1 MEDKLTDATF
11 NVTKLER
18 KTKQLE
24 EENHELQE
32 QLNDDT
38 SSREMIQF
46 KSTKEKEL
54 AELRE
59 NWLTA
64 KEKMDAQQ
72 QNLLRE
78 ITNLKEKL
86 EKEEVNSVNLKKKY
100 KKMENI
106 EKQLKTQIEESQNE
120 YAKLEKLNKKKQ
132 EKEIKDL
139 KIQAMEFN
147 ELKNPNRVGAS
158 KEKVDAFQE
167 QIKEL
172 TTKFETEKSLKV
184 NLEKEKKTYQLAVE
198 EVKAQMEDLTANA
211 EKIQKANKK
220 LKEEM
225 ESMLDEIDEE
235 RALKEELEGIKYNL
249 GLQIEDLNREKVQLI
264 NEKSKTEDHCRKTD
278 AEVKQLK
285 SELQTEKKYKCSI
298 TKTTKKNY
306 KVNSKNFRF
315 VMKMNIHK
323 WFKQKKQKEKLK
335 VK

>member
-1 MEDKLTDATF
+1 
-11 NVTKLER
+11 
-18 KTKQLE
+18 
-24 EENHELQE
+24 
-32 QLNDDT
+32 
-38 SSREMIQF
+38 
-46 KSTKEKEL
+46 
-54 AELRE
+54 
-59 NWLTA
+59 
-64 KEKMDAQQ
+64 
-72 QNLLRE
+72 
-78 ITNLKEKL
+78 
-86 EKEEVNSVNLKKKY
+86 
-100 KKMENI
+100 
-106 EKQLKTQIEESQNE
+106 
-120 YAKLEKLNKKKQ
+120 
-132 EKEIKDL
+132 
-139 KIQAMEFN
+139 MEFN

-278 AEVKQLK
+278 AEVNQLK
-285 SELQTEKKYKCSI
+285 SELQTEK
-298 TKTTKKNY
+298 
-306 KVNSKNFRF
+306 
-315 VMKMNIHK
+315 NISAQSQK
-323 WFKQKKQKEKLK
+323 LQKKLQSQFEELQVRYENEHSQMVQTEKNK
-335 VK
+335 KKS